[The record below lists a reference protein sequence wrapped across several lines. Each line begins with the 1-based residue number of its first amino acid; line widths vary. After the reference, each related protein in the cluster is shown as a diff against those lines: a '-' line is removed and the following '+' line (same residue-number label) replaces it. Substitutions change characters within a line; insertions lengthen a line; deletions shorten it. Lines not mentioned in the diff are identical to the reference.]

1 MKKLTL
7 ILVTIL
13 MVATGSLYAQSHRHT
28 DRSNTAAVESI
39 ANISAAD
46 TCQVEEVYGEFLSDE
61 DINLG
66 HIGHDFSESG
76 ESVAKVAIIAVFSC
90 LALVILIPILVI
102 ALIIYLVVRNN
113 NKNKGYPTN
122 NYTAASSNATVNSN
136 ATTESDA
143 APAPAAPASK
153 PVEQK
158 TKMERGLK
166 KTAVGAGFIAFGL
179 WCHMDFFTAL
189 GLGFLVY
196 GIGLVCIDIFV
207 DKKE

>member
-66 HIGHDFSESG
+66 HIDGDG
-76 ESVAKVAIIAVFSC
+76 VAKVAIIAVFSC

-143 APAPAAPASK
+143 APAPAAPAPK

-158 TKMERGLK
+158 TKMESGLK
-166 KTAVGAGFIAFGL
+166 KAAVGAGFIAFGL